1 MVGFF
6 DSIYIDLYTCFKF
19 TPPSSLEYEM
29 NKVILAVIILYVSLV
44 VVYVHDDGLFSG
56 RSSVIDLWAFAHISF
71 GVFAAGAV
79 KMSGIDVVKV
89 HRHIVC
95 AFLILLGWEVYE
107 MAQEMGLTF
116 HAAIRFH
123 GGVEHPIDRLLIDP
137 IMGLLGILWYRQ
149 MPRVFWGVTLAGVA
163 WWTINLYLGR
173 VDGVEHI
180 VRSWF

>member
-1 MVGFF
+1 MSKALLVV
-6 DSIYIDLYTCFKF
+6 S
-19 TPPSSLEYEM
+19 
-29 NKVILAVIILYVSLV
+29 ILYVSLV
-44 VVYVHDDGLFSG
+44 VAYVCGDSLSSG
-56 RSSVIDLWAFAHISF
+56 RSSIVDLWAFAHISF

-137 IMGLLGILWYRQ
+137 IMGLLGILWYRR
-149 MPRVFWGVTLAGVA
+149 MPRVFWGVTLSGVV
-163 WWTINLYLGR
+163 WWAIHLALGR

-180 VRSWF
+180 IRSWF